1 MADSQPLSGQTIS
14 HYRVLEKL
22 GGGGMGVVYKAEDI
36 ELGRFVALKFLPDNV
51 AREPLALERF
61 RREARA
67 ASALNHPNIC
77 TIYEIGQHQDQPF
90 IAMEFLDGVTLKH
103 TVTCKPMPLERLLEV
118 AIEVAEGLDAAHS
131 EGIAHR
137 DIKPANIFV
146 TKRGHAKILDFGL
159 AKLTPIG
166 ARRIAETAGV
176 STLATASVTPEAL
189 TSPGTTLG
197 TVAYMSPEQVRGM
210 DLDARTDLFSFG
222 VVIYEMAT
230 GMLPFRG
237 ETSGLITDAILHR
250 APVAPVR
257 LNPDL
262 PTELEHIICRALEK
276 DRKLRFQHAADM
288 RAELQRVLRDTSSIH
303 VSHSDSEP
311 SDSPAAQLP
320 AIAPALPSD
329 SALRSPAPSPL
340 TSSSSKLDLQRKE
353 KEHEAIRPIE
363 RYLATFLGPM
373 ASIIVQR
380 AASKAKD
387 QNELYALLAAT
398 IASPKDRQAF
408 LARKDELLK
417 GVAQIQPPKEGS
429 GVEGASQPSSALREG
444 ELTPDSIRRAGELLA
459 RYVGPISRVL
469 TERAVKRADCLRAL
483 YLILGEHLKDGPE
496 RARFLQEAGFPES

>member
-1 MADSQPLSGQTIS
+1 
-14 HYRVLEKL
+14 
-22 GGGGMGVVYKAEDI
+22 MGVVYKAEDT

-51 AREPLALERF
+51 AGEPQALERF

-67 ASALNHPNIC
+67 ASALNHANIC
-77 TIYEIGQHQDQPF
+77 TIYEIGQHQNQPF

-103 TVTCKPMPLERLLEV
+103 TVTSKPMPLDRLLEV
-118 AIEVAEGLDAAHS
+118 AIEVAEGLDAAHC

-159 AKLTPIG
+159 AKLTPMG
-166 ARRIAETAGV
+166 ARRIAETATV
-176 STLATASVTPEAL
+176 STLATASVTPDAL

-230 GMLPFRG
+230 GVLPFRG

-262 PTELEHIICRALEK
+262 PLELEHIINRALEK

-303 VSHSDSEP
+303 VSHSDSEA
-311 SDSPAAQLP
+311 SASPAAQSP
-320 AIAPALPSD
+320 GIAPALPSD
-329 SALRSPAPSPL
+329 SALRSQAPSPL

-353 KEHEAIRPIE
+353 KEHEALRPIE

-398 IASPKDRQAF
+398 IPSPRDRQAF

-417 GVAQIQPPKEGS
+417 GMVQIQSVKDAS
-429 GVEGASQPSSALREG
+429 GVEGASQPLTALREG
-444 ELTPDSIRRAGELLA
+444 EITPDSIRRAAELLA
-459 RYVGPISRVL
+459 RYIGPISRVL